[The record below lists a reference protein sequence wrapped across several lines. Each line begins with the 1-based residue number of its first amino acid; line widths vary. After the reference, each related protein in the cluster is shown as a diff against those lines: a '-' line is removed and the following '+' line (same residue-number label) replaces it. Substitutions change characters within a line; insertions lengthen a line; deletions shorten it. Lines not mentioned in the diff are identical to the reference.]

1 MSSTPIVVQ
10 VRFGKDALQQ
20 LWRLTEEAIQR
31 AISITVSRLREMAR
45 RYTPEDT
52 GRLLDSFE
60 ISTTPKSIVMRWS
73 ALSPQGYDYAGVAD
87 VGRPGGVPIVAK
99 TPRGLI
105 WRDKRTGQWHRARQV
120 TQGAMTGK
128 FFSSTMRLEAQAIL
142 VEELRNEISLL
153 GGP

>member
-1 MSSTPIVVQ
+1 MSAPVTIQ

-31 AISITVSRLREMAR
+31 AVSITVSRLREMAA

-52 GRLLDSFE
+52 GRLLDSFQV
-60 ISTTPKSIVMRWS
+60 STTPRSIVMSWS
-73 ALSPQGYDYAGVAD
+73 ALSPEGYNYAGVAD

-105 WRDKRTGQWHRARQV
+105 WRDRRTGQWHRARQV
-120 TQGAMTGK
+120 TQGAMAGK
-128 FFSSTMRLEAQAIL
+128 FFSSTMKLEARAIL
-142 VEELRNEISLL
+142 VEELRKEISLL
-153 GGP
+153 GGA